1 MNGGTIQMKRSC
13 CLIVSLLLTASVWIA
28 QADPVRPGDPQMI
41 IDTSSSDA
49 VTITPSSFTFGS
61 DASGG
66 GYLSFFND
74 TGVDW
79 TSMLVTV
86 TLVPGTTFPDDYVF
100 GGTAFATVQTTL
112 VGDTIYIF
120 LSDENLQSGP
130 GPAAIVNGSFFTINL
145 NDPLPSGGPNL
156 DPNGSGGWGD
166 SDFAV
171 QTNIPEPGTWILL
184 LVGLAA
190 LAWKKVADRGMNA
203 GT

>member
-1 MNGGTIQMKRSC
+1 
-13 CLIVSLLLTASVWIA
+13 LLLLAVSVRIA

-49 VTITPSSFTFGS
+49 ITITTSSFTFGS
-61 DASGG
+61 DAGGG
-66 GYLSFFND
+66 GYFTFFND

-86 TLVPGTTFPDDYVF
+86 PLVPGTIFPDDYVF
-100 GGTAFATVQTTL
+100 GGTAFTTVQATL
-112 VGDTIYIF
+112 VGDT
-120 LSDENLQSGP
+120 LSILFSNGNSQLGP

-166 SDFAV
+166 SDFGV
-171 QTNIPEPGTWILL
+171 QTNIPEPATWILL
-184 LVGLAA
+184 MAGLAV
-190 LAWKKVADRGMNA
+190 LAWKKVAIRKMNA